1 MGYDCVPKTLNFAL
15 RCPFFT
21 HREQVVRLINK
32 CGKINVDQAKDQ
44 KIQGGV
50 AMSQLKDFAIV
61 GDKALSLERVAL
73 FETPPDSFRE
83 GHVLDFVR
91 ANMIKSNR
99 YEELVIV
106 YHGTFVENFSHAAVF
121 LC

>member
-21 HREQVVRLINK
+21 QREQVVRLINK
-32 CGKINVDQAKDQ
+32 CGKMNVDQAKEQ

-50 AMSQLKDFAIV
+50 AMSQLKDFAIY
-61 GDKALSLERVAL
+61 DDRALSLERVAI
-73 FETPPDSFRE
+73 FENPPDSIRAS
-83 GHVLDFVR
+83 HVLDFVR
-91 ANMIKSNR
+91 ANMMKSNR

-106 YHGTFVENFSHAAVF
+106 YHGTFVERFSHAAVV